1 MKPNLEKRLYIRT
14 TTSNLHDL
22 DSIVKTWN
30 YKTRSEVVRKLIQNE
45 ISKIE
50 TLKKLDSKN

>member
-22 DSIVKTWN
+22 DLIVKTWN